1 MARETQKAQ
10 IERLQNEIKEL
21 KKLNDNILKANME
34 VSQELRKLQENEE
47 ETFRQLPMYKQMMDE
62 ISRLKVYNGI
72 LQRQLDKARKK
83 NDHLIDQLNE
93 RPEQTHNARGAGRK
107 PHDEK
112 QQDRYRKFEDLLA
125 EQKSMNEIMDIM
137 KISRSTY
144 YNYYRK
150 LTVQKNN
157 YLDSADN

>member
-21 KKLNDNILKANME
+21 KKLNNNILKANME
-34 VSQELRKLQENEE
+34 ISQELRKLQENEE

-62 ISRLKVYNGI
+62 ISRLKAHNGI
-72 LQRQLDKARKK
+72 LQRQLDRAREK
-83 NDHLIDQLNE
+83 NDFLIDQLKE
-93 RPEQTHNARGAGRK
+93 RPEPIHNARGAGRK

-112 QQDRYRKFEDLLA
+112 QQDRYRQFEDLLA

-157 YLDSADN
+157 FMDSKNN